1 MNRLDDRL
9 HDALDGDL
17 PPEALTIEEREQL
30 QQLSARFNEITS
42 AVRSV
47 PVPDL
52 TERVMAALPDVEGAA
67 APEPARP
74 GLLARLVR
82 WLWAPVSV
90 PVRPAF
96 ALGGVVLALLAIP
109 VRQAISP
116 TTSSSPQLAADE
128 DEPRL
133 YVQFRLEV
141 PGATRVAVAG
151 SFTGWQPEY
160 ELQEVSPGVWSA
172 LVPLRPGVHD
182 YTFVIDGT
190 RMVTDPYAPRVADS
204 FGGSNSRLFL
214 PAPDGRA

>member
-1 MNRLDDRL
+1 
-9 HDALDGDL
+9 
-17 PPEALTIEEREQL
+17 
-30 QQLSARFNEITS
+30 NEITS

-160 ELQEVSPGVWSA
+160 ELQEVSPG
-172 LVPLRPGVHD
+172 
-182 YTFVIDGT
+182 
-190 RMVTDPYAPRVADS
+190 
-204 FGGSNSRLFL
+204 
-214 PAPDGRA
+214 

>member
-1 MNRLDDRL
+1 
-9 HDALDGDL
+9 
-17 PPEALTIEEREQL
+17 TIEEREQL
-30 QQLSARFNEITS
+30 QLLSARLKESTN

-47 PVPDL
+47 PSPDL
-52 TERVMAALPDVEGAA
+52 TARVMAALPDAEGAV

-82 WLWAPVSV
+82 WLWAPVSI
-90 PVRPAF
+90 PIRPAY
-96 ALGGVVLALLAIP
+96 ALGAVMLALLAVP
-109 VRQAISP
+109 VREAIGP
-116 TTSSSPQLAADE
+116 TTPSSPRVAANE
-128 DEPRL
+128 EGPRL

-151 SFTGWQPEY
+151 SFTGWQPQY

-204 FGGSNSRLFL
+204 FGGGNSRLFL